1 MLFAVYETCFDGHKV
16 LCGVFL
22 LKSDAMEFMGLSGNG
37 RLEMVEVNGQ
47 WENWKK
53 IREAA

>member
-1 MLFAVYETCFDGHKV
+1 MLFAVYHTCLDGHKV

-22 LKSDAMEFMGLSGNG
+22 LKSDAIEFMGLSGNG
-37 RLEMVEVNGQ
+37 RLELVEVDGQ